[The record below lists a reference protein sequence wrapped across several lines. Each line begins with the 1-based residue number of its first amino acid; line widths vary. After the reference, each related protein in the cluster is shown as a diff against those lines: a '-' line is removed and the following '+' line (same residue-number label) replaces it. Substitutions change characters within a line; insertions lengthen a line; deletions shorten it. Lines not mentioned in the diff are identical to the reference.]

1 MEPQTAPLVNPP
13 VETGAGRA
21 LSTLP
26 LAGGGRAAHPRA
38 LAPIATYLHYDRWKE
53 AWK

>member
-1 MEPQTAPLVNPP
+1 MEAQTAPLVNPP

-26 LAGGGRAAHPRA
+26 LAGGAREAHPRA
-38 LAPIATYLHYDRWKE
+38 LVPVATIYHLRPPEGGVK
-53 AWK
+53 